1 MQVSGAV
8 VSGAVV
14 QWCSGECRSVQVLV
28 QVCTVHNKINTT
40 FSQLTQ
46 NFKKAGGLVY

>member
-1 MQVSGAV
+1 MQWCSGAV

-14 QWCSGECRSVQVLV
+14 SGECRSVQVLV